1 MGSCYS
7 IQPFIQEFVNNNI
20 CILCSQTI
28 QDTEKN
34 KKKYIKCDYC
44 QILIHYKCALKY
56 KFSKQYNDNE
66 IICPNCSNMNTL
78 FIYNKDI
85 RDCEKL

>member
-7 IQPFIQEFVNNNI
+7 IQPLLYENCNNT
-20 CILCSQTI
+20 CILCWQNI
-28 QDTEKN
+28 EYKN
-34 KKKYIKCDYC
+34 KYVKCDHC
-44 QILIHYKCALKY
+44 KILIHYKCALKY
-56 KFSKQYNDNE
+56 KNVKKYNHNE